1 MTEILNQII
10 NKNWLKAQ
18 NHWSQFLLLSEPKDD
33 SHQHSIAQIHLG
45 NRQVTLNHNTIK
57 EKGLEDCVEAL
68 LAHEI
73 GHHVRYPGT
82 LAVQARLRLL
92 EKSLIPI
99 EKYSLINLFTDL
111 MINEHIGHTQRN
123 QLIRIYQAFDDN
135 SLNDPAFLFYLAV
148 YEELWQTEPGAL
160 MGTALANFEKHY
172 SSYRADAQ
180 LLSQNLFNLG
190 PNIYTQFLYFISIV
204 CRYIKPPY
212 LKFPENLNPYQCA
225 ADDPTPEDWAEALS
239 PSAREKEAIR
249 RALAEGW
256 IDEKEGKSLFGKDS
270 LERRIMGLPGLQQG
284 AADQVPEIMAAY
296 YRQQAE
302 RYLVHPPPQRTLGEA
317 VVPTSIDE
325 WEPQD
330 AVQDIDWLTTLLY
343 RGDKLGAALPF
354 KRNKIAEVEG
364 YDVPLWQPKVE
375 IYLDVSGSMP
385 DPRHTHNA
393 MTLASQ
399 IIVMGAIRAGGRA
412 RALLYSSD
420 HVAYWQWC
428 RSEIE
433 LSRFLMHY
441 IGSGTRFP
449 FEKLQSSVIECG
461 NEQPIRIIISDNDF
475 DHNYD
480 EYELA
485 AGILGEAI
493 QSSQQLI
500 LLLHA
505 FRALNDAR
513 YQAAGAT
520 VIRIEEMAD
529 FPKLAAKLTQALFSK
544 NQQTCN
550 YLKFLNL
557 TKKYPKKLLKAQMI
571 RH

>member
-1 MTEILNQII
+1 MTETLNQII
-10 NKNWLKAQ
+10 NKNWPKAQ
-18 NHWSQFLLLSEPKDD
+18 SHWSQFLLLSEPKND

-45 NRQVTLNHNTIK
+45 NRQVTLNHKTIT
-57 EKGLEDCVEAL
+57 EKGLEDCVEAM

-99 EKYSLINLFTDL
+99 EEYSLINLFTDL
-111 MINEHIGHTQRN
+111 MINEQIGRSQRD
-123 QLIRIYQAFDDN
+123 QLIRIYQAFDN
-135 SLNDPAFLFYLAV
+135 TSLNDPAFLFYLAI
-148 YEELWQTEPGAL
+148 YEELWQQEPGAL
-160 MGTALANFEKHY
+160 MGDVLDDFENHY
-172 SSYRADAQ
+172 PSYRADAQ
-180 LLSQNLFNLG
+180 LLSQNIFNLG
-190 PNIYTQFLYFISIV
+190 PNIYTQFIYFISVV
-204 CRYIKPPY
+204 CRYIKPPE
-212 LKFPENLNPYQCA
+212 LEIPKTLNPYQCA
-225 ADDPTPEDWAEALS
+225 ADEPNPEDWAEALT

-249 RALAEGW
+249 KAIAEGW
-256 IDEKEGKSLFGKDS
+256 LNEKEAESLDNKNN
-270 LERRIMGLPGLQQG
+270 LERRIMGLPGMQEG
-284 AADQVPEIMAAY
+284 AADQIPEIMAAY

-302 RYLVHPPPQRTLGEA
+302 RYLVHPPPQRTLGDA

-325 WEPQD
+325 WESHD

-343 RGDKLGAALPF
+343 RGEELGTALPL
-354 KRNKIAEVEG
+354 KRNKIAEYEG

-385 DPRHTHNA
+385 DPRYTHNA

-399 IIVMGAIRAGGRA
+399 ILVMGAIRAGGRA

-441 IGSGTRFP
+441 IGSGTEFP
-449 FEKLQSSVIECG
+449 FEKLQSSVQESG
-461 NEQPIRIIISDNDF
+461 EAQPIRVIISDHDF
-475 DHNYD
+475 DRNYD
-480 EYELA
+480 NHKKA
-485 AGILGEAI
+485 PDILGEAI

-505 FRALNDAR
+505 TGELNDSR
-513 YQAAGAT
+513 YQAAGAS
-520 VIRIEEMAD
+520 VIRIEEMED
-529 FPKLAAKLTQALFSK
+529 FPKLAAKLAQALFSE
-544 NQQTCN
+544 NSHE
-550 YLKFLNL
+550 Y
-557 TKKYPKKLLKAQMI
+557 
-571 RH
+571 